1 VGLSDNVPFYRKAL
15 NKPIEEAVPDKN
27 LSLRARAIEPKATN
41 GFSFLGNTFLTNK
54 KRYYE
59 FEDSPFDFKR
69 ISAAIDTDSYVKQAF
84 AKYRDLF
91 WKEGWTI
98 TGENPEAV
106 DYMWARLSSMEKL
119 MGQSIESFLTEVVD
133 ELIRYGNVF
142 VAIARGD
149 VTKTTKG
156 KSSLED
162 SARSK
167 MIAGLYIIPT
177 ETVAVRRDKFNRPK
191 KYAQKLSSDTKGEPT
206 TNNMIE
212 WSSEDVIHLY
222 LDKKPGRAFGTPFVE
237 AVLDDVVSLRQLEQD
252 ILDLSHRELFPL
264 YLYKVGDEKFPAKEG
279 DLEKAVSAVE
289 DLKSEGGLVA
299 PGNHSI
305 EVLGAEGSSLDVTD
319 YLAHFKERVAIGLG
333 VSPHHLGMMG
343 TSSNRSV
350 TERLDLALYDKIK
363 HYQSYFE
370 NALRL
375 HFFNDILREGGFS
388 PEGSLNSSQLSDACF
403 MEFNEIDI
411 DTQIKKENH
420 YVDLFTKSAIS
431 WEESRE
437 KLKKKPELED
447 GDHLFMLMSAEIQ
460 AAIAQATQPATQ
472 PSGSNPDKQ
481 KPAPKGQINLPNVGK
496 STGSKDRP
504 INQHGRLQS
513 PNVKNNLDTTNQ
525 FIENVINILKEEEE
539 NE

>member
-1 VGLSDNVPFYRKAL
+1 VGLSDNVPFSKKAL
-15 NKPIEEAVPDKN
+15 NKPIEEAVQDK
-27 LSLRARAIEPKATN
+27 SLPIRARAIEPKSTN
-41 GFSFLGNTFLTNK
+41 GFSFLGNPFLKNK

-98 TGENPEAV
+98 TGENSEAV
-106 DYMWARLSSMEKL
+106 DYIWARLSSMERL

-133 ELIRYGNVF
+133 ELLRYGNVF
-142 VAIARGD
+142 IAIARAD
-149 VTKTTKG
+149 VSKEVKG

-162 SARSK
+162 SARPN
-167 MIAGLYIIPT
+167 MTAGLYIIPT
-177 ETVAVRRDKFNRPK
+177 ETVSIRRDKFNRPTN
-191 KYAQKLSSDTKGEPT
+191 YAQKLSSDTKGEP
-206 TNNMIE
+206 NKKNLIQ
-212 WSSEDVIHLY
+212 WLPEDVIHLY
-222 LDKKPGRAFGTPFVE
+222 LDKKPGRAFGTPSVE

-264 YLYKVGDEKFPAKEG
+264 YLYRVGDDKFPAKEG

-299 PGNHSI
+299 PGNHSV
-305 EVLGAEGSSLDVTD
+305 EVLGAEGSSLDVTA

-370 NALRL
+370 NSLRL
-375 HFFNDILREGGFS
+375 HLFNGILRQGGFS
-388 PEGSLNSSQLSDACF
+388 PEGNLKSSQPSDACF
-403 MEFNEIDI
+403 IEFNEIDI

-447 GDHLFMLMSAEIQ
+447 GHHLFMLMQAEIQ
-460 AAIAQATQPATQ
+460 AEIAQATQPATQ
-472 PSGSNPDKQ
+472 PSGSNPDK
-481 KPAPKGQINLPNVGK
+481 KTPAPKGQINLPNVGK
-496 STGSKDRP
+496 STGAKDRP

-513 PNVKNNLDTTNQ
+513 PNVKNHLDITNQ
-525 FIENVINILKEEEE
+525 FIENIVDILKEEEE